1 MWFQAEEEEARQ
13 SAERERKRRERE
25 AAKQRRREQLGDEYV
40 SEEEEEEEE
49 EKEEEGEEGDE
60 EEEEEEK
67 PSGPS
72 PILTA
77 LPSVERGEREFWVS
91 MGEYDAGYLYQCSME
106 GAGPEP
112 EPYEARNSIPVPS
125 YNGRDLPLHS
135 MCVR

>member
-1 MWFQAEEEEARQ
+1 MRQ

-49 EKEEEGEEGDE
+49 EKEEEGEEGDEE